1 VSHSP
6 QTIIIAGGGIA
17 GMTLAVLLKQA
28 LASGVQVVV
37 CDPAAAEA
45 AQKAPEDNPL
55 RVSALAADGRRLLQG
70 LGVWDAVSASAQAIA
85 SMEITDS
92 ALADPVRA
100 KLLSLSGDVG
110 AGEPFAHMLANDDV
124 LHALAKAAVE
134 AGVELCDARVERWL
148 WNGAAAG
155 SSGMARLSDG
165 SRRQASLLVAA
176 DGARSNLRA
185 LAGIGWHGWGYGQ
198 TAIVATLAHERP
210 HGGRA
215 IQHFLPSG
223 PFAILPLTGNRSSIV
238 WTERAADVPALLAM
252 DAEDMLTEIRRRF
265 GLERGSLRLETWPV
279 GAFPL
284 ALGVARRF
292 YADGLAL
299 VGDAAHQVHPIAGQ
313 GLNLGL
319 RDVMTLGDA
328 LVEAIRIG
336 LPAGEMNLLRA
347 YDRNRRADVIAMA
360 TVTDGLNRLF
370 SSDFTPLRLIRG
382 LGARLA
388 GRSSVVKQM
397 LIREAAGVG
406 ASTRD

>member
-1 VSHSP
+1 MSHSP

-17 GMTLAVLLKQA
+17 GMALAVLLKQE
-28 LASGVQVVV
+28 LTSGVQVVV
-37 CDPAAAEA
+37 CDPAAPEA
-45 AQKAPEDNPL
+45 MRKAPGDNPL
-55 RVSALAADGRRLLQG
+55 RVAALAADGQRLLQR
-70 LGVWDAVSASAQAIA
+70 LGVWQGIAPGAQPIA

-100 KLLSLSGDVG
+100 QLLSLSGDVG

-124 LHALAKAAVE
+124 LHALAKAAVA
-134 AGVELCDARVERWL
+134 AGVELCDARVERWR
-148 WNGAAAG
+148 WNGTVAG
-155 SSGMARLSDG
+155 SSGVATLSG
-165 SRRQASLLVAA
+165 GAQRQASLLVAA

-210 HGGRA
+210 HAGKA
-215 IQHFLPSG
+215 TQHFLPSG

-238 WTERAADVPALLAM
+238 WTERAADVHALMAM
-252 DAEDMLTEIRRRF
+252 DAEDMLAEIRRRF
-265 GLERGSLRLETWPV
+265 GLERGALQLETWPV
-279 GAFPL
+279 GVFPL

-292 YADGLAL
+292 YADGLTL

-319 RDVMTLGDA
+319 RDVMALGEA
-328 LVEAIRIG
+328 LVDAIRIG
-336 LPAGEMNLLRA
+336 LPAGEMNLLRG

-360 TVTDGLNRLF
+360 AVTDGLNRLF
-370 SSDFTPLRLIRG
+370 SNDLTPVRLIRD

-388 GRSSVVKQM
+388 GRSSTVKQM
-397 LIREAAGVG
+397 LIREAAGVS
-406 ASTRD
+406 APTRR